1 MIRLKRRLLQM
12 DNSTPNY
19 REMYEAKV
27 MVPANTV
34 GNPSDFPQFE
44 SDPVFWHEEVSFTME
59 LTNKM
64 SWDRPTFLCQIPAEN
79 LGIDTY
85 ETVVADHCY
94 REFIPYLEGLNE
106 ELYNRHKS
114 PEQTGYYYMAHPGG
128 EVLVRNTAYFAMR
141 PRKDYVNGS
150 GNSIYHKRPE
160 EIGDEQMC
168 LCMRFQVQLPRKR
181 LKKAVTMLT
190 GDIPQTVDEF
200 IRHFSRRQVRDVIEL
215 SVRQREL
222 REWLAG
228 SEYCA
233 FLANGSILPR
243 EAKTD
248 LPMEGAIPFT
258 APPEEEIEAC
268 GVRGLGIRK
277 GVTVITGGGY
287 SGKSTILDTI
297 AACIYDHT
305 LGDGR
310 ELCVTDTSALS
321 IGAEDGRCIKN
332 IDISPFISWLPGGE
346 TENFTTDHASGSTSQ
361 AANILEAVD
370 CGSKLLLIDED
381 RSATNFMIRDR
392 LMKALIRR
400 EPITPFTERV
410 NELYE
415 ACGVST
421 ILVIGGSGEYLSIAD
436 SVYMM
441 DEYVITNVTK
451 EAKAL
456 GGDRDDAEQFSENA
470 LKSAR
475 WSQSRQLLAEGFT
488 PYPEQ
493 AAQEKLAV
501 PDIGFI
507 LIGDEK
513 IDTRMIQNILCQEQR
528 TAIGFMIRLME
539 IRQNTAKVCL
549 TTAVERLLAEIEE
562 KGLDAIYSGF
572 FPECDRF
579 LAMPRLYDLY
589 AVINRMRK
597 LTYTKIEA

>member
-19 REMYEAKV
+19 REMYEAEV

-34 GNPSDFPQFE
+34 GNPSDFPQFV

-64 SWDRPTFLCQIPAEN
+64 SWDRPTLLCQIPAEN

-128 EVLVRNTAYFAMR
+128 EGLVRNTAYFAMR

-215 SVRQREL
+215 AVRQREL

-243 EAKTD
+243 DAKTN

-258 APPEEEIEAC
+258 APPDEEIEVC
-268 GVRGLGIRK
+268 GIKGLGIRK

-310 ELCVTDTSALS
+310 ELCVTDPSAMS

-332 IDISPFISWLPGGE
+332 IDISPFISWLPGGV
-346 TENFTTDHASGSTSQ
+346 TENFSTDHASGSTSQ

-400 EPITPFTERV
+400 
-410 NELYE
+410 
-415 ACGVST
+415 
-421 ILVIGGSGEYLSIAD
+421 
-436 SVYMM
+436 
-441 DEYVITNVTK
+441 
-451 EAKAL
+451 
-456 GGDRDDAEQFSENA
+456 
-470 LKSAR
+470 
-475 WSQSRQLLAEGFT
+475 
-488 PYPEQ
+488 
-493 AAQEKLAV
+493 
-501 PDIGFI
+501 
-507 LIGDEK
+507 
-513 IDTRMIQNILCQEQR
+513 
-528 TAIGFMIRLME
+528 
-539 IRQNTAKVCL
+539 
-549 TTAVERLLAEIEE
+549 
-562 KGLDAIYSGF
+562 
-572 FPECDRF
+572 
-579 LAMPRLYDLY
+579 
-589 AVINRMRK
+589 
-597 LTYTKIEA
+597 